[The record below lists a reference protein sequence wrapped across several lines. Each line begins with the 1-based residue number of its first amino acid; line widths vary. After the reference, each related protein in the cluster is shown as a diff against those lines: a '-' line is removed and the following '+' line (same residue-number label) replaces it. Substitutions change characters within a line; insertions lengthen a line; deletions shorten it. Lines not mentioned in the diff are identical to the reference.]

1 MWGYAEGNEAALTVV
16 VAAIIGAALVYVL
29 RRVLKDKRGKR

>member
-1 MWGYAEGNEAALTVV
+1 MWGYAEGNEAALTIV

-29 RRVLKDKRGKR
+29 RRVMGGKR